1 MKNLKIDILASSGS
15 PIGVTEKTLSGGGSR
30 VGCGGA
36 ESGIL
41 TLCRLWHE
49 AGHDVTFYN
58 DGNDGDSVF
67 KHAPQSSFSPLV
79 DRAVVICFRVPDG
92 RIQHSK
98 GKKIFYSNDQFT
110 SGSFEAFAKLVDT
123 VVCISPFH
131 AEYFKVHYGIYKT
144 EVIDIPIRTW
154 EYENVPKVKK
164 SCMFNSVPDRGLIFL
179 PSIWKHIVER
189 VPDAS
194 LTITGDW
201 SLWSGND
208 YTNEVAQ
215 YRRAFAGMKNVTYL
229 SAVRRSE
236 LIKIQSQTEYFLY
249 PHVSENP
256 ELFCISLAEAQVAGA
271 VPITSRVGAIET
283 TNRFGYKIDGHPQ
296 DQEFKR
302 NFIDKTVSLMQNN
315 LIDISDKAKLE
326 FGSERILERWNEIF
340 SS

>member
-1 MKNLKIDILASSGS
+1 
-15 PIGVTEKTLSGGGSR
+15 
-30 VGCGGA
+30 
-36 ESGIL
+36 
-41 TLCRLWHE
+41 
-49 AGHDVTFYN
+49 
-58 DGNDGDSVF
+58 
-67 KHAPQSSFSPLV
+67 
-79 DRAVVICFRVPDG
+79 
-92 RIQHSK
+92 
-98 GKKIFYSNDQFT
+98 
-110 SGSFEAFAKLVDT
+110 
-123 VVCISPFH
+123 
-131 AEYFKVHYGIYKT
+131 
-144 EVIDIPIRTW
+144 
-154 EYENVPKVKK
+154 
-164 SCMFNSVPDRGLIFL
+164 LIFL

-189 VPDAS
+189 VPAAT

-236 LIKIQSQTEYFLY
+236 LIKIQSETEYFLY